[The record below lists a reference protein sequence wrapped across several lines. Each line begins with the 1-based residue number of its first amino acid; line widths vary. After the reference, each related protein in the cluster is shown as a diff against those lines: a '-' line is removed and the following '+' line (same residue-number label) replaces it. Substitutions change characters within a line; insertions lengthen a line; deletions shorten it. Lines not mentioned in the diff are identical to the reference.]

1 MKVDKQLAMFA
12 AVDAGGQDGL
22 WVTDGTAL
30 GTHELSSIQNA
41 FQGGLFGGNVGFNPD
56 ITTFDGYALFEGV
69 DASDYKGLWITDG
82 TSSGTHEI
90 TGIVGA
96 NSSDF
101 FPSYSP
107 YFAVFNNEVL
117 FAGANTVN
125 DIGLWVTNGTSSG
138 THEITGIA
146 NTNGFGNGLQP

>member
-69 DASDYKGLWITDG
+69 DASDYKRLWSLAAGVPKSIAVRGWPRVRRRPLFESEISTHHHCTRAGLLRCSRRT
-82 TSSGTHEI
+82 
-90 TGIVGA
+90 
-96 NSSDF
+96 
-101 FPSYSP
+101 
-107 YFAVFNNEVL
+107 AVFRMIGRVAVL
-117 FAGANTVN
+117 
-125 DIGLWVTNGTSSG
+125 LKMLRSR
-138 THEITGIA
+138 
-146 NTNGFGNGLQP
+146 P